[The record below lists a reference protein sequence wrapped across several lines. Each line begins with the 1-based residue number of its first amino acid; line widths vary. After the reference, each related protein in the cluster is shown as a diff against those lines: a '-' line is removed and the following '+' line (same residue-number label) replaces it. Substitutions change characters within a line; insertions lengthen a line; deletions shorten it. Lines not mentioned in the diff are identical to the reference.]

1 LPLWSRVG
9 PQWQFRHRAFG
20 LVTSCDRATRG
31 IQMST
36 HVVTEFKTKPGRAEE
51 LVGKPP
57 TLRRLPRLANRSGA
71 HRRGGRDAR
80 RTHDRRVLRRSRH
93 CQQVTQQLLAAPACG
108 SPQTCR
114 CVDGILT
121 TMIIVGEKSLT
132 CPPSERSTLPHILW
146 LRLVTGVA
154 NSADCIS
161 LDYVGGL
168 LLHAQAS

>member
-20 LVTSCDRATRG
+20 LVTSCDRA
-31 IQMST
+31 S
-36 HVVTEFKTKPGRAEE
+36 
-51 LVGKPP
+51 
-57 TLRRLPRLANRSGA
+57 LRRLPRLANRSGA

-93 CQQVTQQLLAAPACG
+93 CQQVTQQLLAAPARG

-168 LLHAQAS
+168 LLHGGRTAPSRSSFMKTSRRSSTAEDVMLIFLR